1 MTNNRITNTIAAL
14 FDEQPHADLAIEN
27 LVDAGIT
34 RSAITLSKGH
44 GDDQAVV
51 TEGPTGIWG
60 ILGSLFFPEDDQHVY
75 AEGLRRGGYLVTVSG
90 LTLDQKEAAA
100 NILDVEGSVDL
111 DDRSE
116 SWRSD
121 GWSSQGLGAASDTA
135 DFANSTYDR
144 SDGTLVGG
152 DIQDAFHSGRHD
164 REVTAKK
171 PIRLRPPLI
180 RLSQWGSVIRTRGE
194 CAYVPTPLRH
204 QRYHSNSAHRSPV
217 EFAAS
222 SFDTAAW
229 R

>member
-1 MTNNRITNTIAAL
+1 MTNNRITHTIAAL

-51 TEGPTGIWG
+51 TDGPTGIWG
-60 ILGSLFFPEDDQHVY
+60 ILGSLFFPEDDQNVY

-116 SWRSD
+116 SWRSE
-121 GWSSQGLGAASDTA
+121 GWSSQGLGAANDTA

-144 SDGTLVGG
+144 SDGSLVGG

-164 REVTAKK
+164 REVTAEEANSPT
-171 PIRLRPPLI
+171 PIIDKAFTLGKRDPDTGRM
-180 RLSQWGSVIRTRGE
+180 RVRSYTVEASTLSQQ
-194 CAYVPTPLRH
+194 L
-204 QRYHSNSAHRSPV
+204 RSP
-217 EFAAS
+217 EPH
-222 SFDTAAW
+222 
-229 R
+229 